1 MSRHLQVV
9 PPDASVVL
17 PTVEAIDALP
27 VEQLAGLVAEL
38 AALQARAAM
47 RLRSESASGRD
58 EDQLL
63 TIEQVAERLAVTE
76 DWLRRRPD
84 LPFIVKLSDG
94 TVRYSSRRLATYIA
108 RQTGR

>member
-1 MSRHLQVV
+1 MPGRAVWWWR
-9 PPDASVVL
+9 
-17 PTVEAIDALP
+17 VEAGPSWPCALG
-27 VEQLAGLVAEL
+27 AW
-38 AALQARAAM
+38 
-47 RLRSESASGRD
+47 GRD

-63 TIEQVAERLAVTE
+63 TIDQVAERLAVTE

-94 TVRYSSRRLATYIA
+94 TVRYSSRRLATYIV